1 MYFYQG
7 GKSGLYVSA
16 IRWRYVR
23 YVRYTRYGGDT
34 YDTYDPLAIRRYRQS
49 RDPAIPRSAFSP
61 LIFTLLPDTTINAVA
76 TNVNFTIDVIIQ
88 AKLELTIT
96 VTLMIYYIT
105 FAASVK

>member
-1 MYFYQG
+1 
-7 GKSGLYVSA
+7 
-16 IRWRYVR
+16 
-23 YVRYTRYGGDT
+23 
-34 YDTYDPLAIRRYRQS
+34 
-49 RDPAIPRSAFSP
+49 